1 MVNKTF
7 YPNLGGNKKHNKG
20 ERNMAERTAKQE
32 MTDEVRK
39 AFGQTAMAN
48 NKGTQKVSVM
58 TFSQNNVYLGLK
70 LVSSFDEKNG
80 VQRGPVPRITASF
93 NGQFVEYPIDRKFWK
108 AYADFIVKFAEVLE
122 GVHIENFTVI
132 DDVEFGKKTMAQ
144 FKKEGA

>member
-1 MVNKTF
+1 
-7 YPNLGGNKKHNKG
+7 
-20 ERNMAERTAKQE
+20 